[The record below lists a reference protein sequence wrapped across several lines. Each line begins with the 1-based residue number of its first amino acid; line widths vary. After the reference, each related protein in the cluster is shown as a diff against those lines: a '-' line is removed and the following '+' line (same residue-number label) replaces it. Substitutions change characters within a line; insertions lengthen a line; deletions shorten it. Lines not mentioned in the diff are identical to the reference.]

1 MDQRNQKD
9 EVIYSHQKAPGEPVS
24 LGQKGKAMD
33 KIIKVWDKTEQALIV
48 FLIGIASYLTFQEV
62 ILRYVFNTGW
72 SGSYEITTMALIW
85 CTFIGA
91 SLGIKENIHIGVD
104 VLVMKFAPKTQ
115 RILIVISIALCF
127 LFGAVVAVKGFA
139 FSKFISRSH
148 LLSRDLRI
156 PMEIGYLAIPVGGVL
171 ICLRFIER
179 LINVLKGELFEID
192 RMHELSEEE
201 KKKLTHPP
209 DD

>member
-1 MDQRNQKD
+1 MQ
-9 EVIYSHQKAPGEPVS
+9 
-24 LGQKGKAMD
+24 
-33 KIIKVWDKTEQALIV
+33 KIIRIWDKTEEILV
-48 FLIGIASYLTFQEV
+48 VVLIGIAAYLTFQEV
-62 ILRYVFNTGW
+62 VLRYVFNTGW
-72 SGSYEITTMALIW
+72 SGSYEITVMALIW

-104 VLVMKFAPKTQ
+104 VLVVKFGPKTQ
-115 RILIVISIALCF
+115 RILITVSIALCL
-127 LFGAVVAVKGFA
+127 LFGIIVAVKGFEFA
-139 FSKFISRSH
+139 KFISRNR

-171 ICLRFIER
+171 VSLRFIER
-179 LINVLKGELFEID
+179 LVYVLKGELFEID

-201 KKKLTHPP
+201 KKKLVHTP

>member
-1 MDQRNQKD
+1 MQK
-9 EVIYSHQKAPGEPVS
+9 VIR
-24 LGQKGKAMD
+24 
-33 KIIKVWDKTEQALIV
+33 VWDKTEEVLV
-48 FLIGIASYLTFQEV
+48 FILIGLASYLTFQEV
-62 ILRYVFNTGW
+62 ILRYVFSTGW
-72 SGSYEITTMALIW
+72 SGSYEITVMSLIW

-104 VLVMKFAPKTQ
+104 VLVVKFGPKTQ
-115 RILIVISIALCF
+115 RIIITVSIALCF
-127 LFGAVVAVKGFA
+127 LFGIILAVKGFEFA
-139 FSKFISRSH
+139 KFISRSH

-171 ICLRFIER
+171 VCFRFIER
-179 LINVLKGELFEID
+179 LVYVLKGESFKID

-201 KKKLTHPP
+201 KEKLVHTP

>member
-1 MDQRNQKD
+1 MPKT
-9 EVIYSHQKAPGEPVS
+9 PGERCSP
-24 LGQKGKAMD
+24 GPKETIMQ
-33 KIIKVWDKTEQALIV
+33 KIIRIWDKTEEILVVA
-48 FLIGIASYLTFQEV
+48 LIGIAAYLTFQEV

-72 SGSYEITTMALIW
+72 SGSYEITVMALIW

-104 VLVMKFAPKTQ
+104 VLVVKFGPKTQ
-115 RILIVISIALCF
+115 RVLITVSIALCL
-127 LFGAVVAVKGFA
+127 LFGIIVAVKGFEFA
-139 FSKFISRSH
+139 QFISRNH

-171 ICLRFIER
+171 VSLRFIER
-179 LINVLKGELFEID
+179 LVSVLKGESFTID
-192 RMHELSEEE
+192 RLHELSEDDKE
-201 KKKLTHPP
+201 KLVHTP